1 MRDRV
6 GVGDLEPAFLQIVAI
21 IEELSADEERTFRID
36 HDPDV
41 GRLHHDVA
49 IRRAIHEIHL
59 VLQTRA
65 AAANHGDAEST
76 GRASLFFQE
85 RIQFPRSVLRD
96 LDETLVADLVIDRG
110 GGR

>member
-1 MRDRV
+1 MARAAAPAARSSPSCREALTAGTMRDGVR
-6 GVGDLEPAFLQIVAI
+6 VGDLEPPFLQVVAI
-21 IEELSADEERTFRID
+21 IEERTADEERAFRID
-36 HDPDV
+36 HDADV

-76 GRASLFFQE
+76 GRAS
-85 RIQFPRSVLRD
+85 
-96 LDETLVADLVIDRG
+96 
-110 GGR
+110 

>member
-6 GVGDLEPAFLQIVAI
+6 GVGDLEPAFLQVVAI
-21 IEELSADEERTFRID
+21 IEERSADKKGTLWIND
-36 HDPDV
+36 HADI

-49 IRRAIHEIHL
+49 VRGTIDEVHF

-96 LDETLVADLVIDRG
+96 LDETFIADLVIDG
-110 GGR
+110 GG